1 MFLTSDKS
9 HQALDMNIGRVLEM
23 FLGGDISRDQALE
36 HLTSFYNTA
45 DECTSPTQLRAY
57 IDAQLDDARGRTDKV
72 RADLVHAAV
81 MAHEGHDLTG
91 HILDRLQ

>member
-9 HQALDMNIGRVLEM
+9 HQALDMNIGHVLEM
-23 FLGGDISRDQALE
+23 FLGGDISRHQALE
-36 HLTSFYNTA
+36 HLTSFYKTA
-45 DECTSPTQLRAY
+45 DEGTPPTQL
-57 IDAQLDDARGRTDKV
+57 

-91 HILDRLQ
+91 HILGRLQ